1 MMAWGRH
8 ASWIWGVR
16 VLVLLQPAV
25 RSVPE
30 RLLEGPVA
38 LGHPA
43 LSLQLLG
50 YF

>member
-1 MMAWGRH
+1 MLLRFGA
-8 ASWIWGVR
+8 VR

-25 RSVPE
+25 RSV
-30 RLLEGPVA
+30 RQRQLEGLVA
-38 LGHPA
+38 LGHPT

>member
-1 MMAWGRH
+1 MLLGFGA
-8 ASWIWGVR
+8 VR

-25 RSVPE
+25 RSV
-30 RLLEGPVA
+30 RQRQLEGLAA